1 MKKVIARLWVLTTV
15 ALAIVLPHG
24 SISAE
29 STGAVLPRGSYE
41 IRQGPKVLQPN
52 HHGVGRYVQDLA
64 FTDLDGREHRFS
76 DFANQRALVLVLTGT
91 GCPLCL
97 KYAPTLADLEAA
109 YRDRSVSFVFIN
121 PNESESEADIRQ
133 AIQTHGF
140 QGVYVRDVSRRLV
153 RALDARTSTEAFV
166 LDAAR
171 TLMYRGAVD
180 DQYGLGYSVDSPRQT
195 FLTDALD
202 AVLQGD
208 RPRIAATW
216 APGCEL
222 FVDPVADAQ
231 PSLSVTY
238 HNRISRLVQDN
249 CLECHRQGGLAPL
262 ALQTY
267 QQVKDYAGMIQA
279 VVERGIMPPWF
290 AAPHDPDD
298 PQSMDLV
305 WANDR
310 SLSAADRAD
319 LLDWLAAGLPV
330 GDVEDAPVARQFPD
344 EWMIGEPDLVL
355 QIPEPIAVQATGQ
368 MPYQYVRIRTREAED
383 RWIQAVEVKPTDQA
397 VVHHV
402 LVFVQP
408 PGEER
413 LQIDERS
420 GPFAAYVPG
429 NSYSRYPPGFAKELP
444 AGASLVFQLHYTPN
458 GTATTDQTRLGLI
471 FSDQRPQH
479 IVRNRGIANTR
490 IAIPPYAENHVE
502 RASMKV
508 PIDVRLMALM
518 PHMHLRGK
526 AFRYDLVMPD
536 GQRRRLLD
544 VPRYDFNWQLEY
556 RLAEPLDV
564 PRGSQIEVTGW
575 FDNSSGNPANPDPT
589 RTVRWGLQTEDEM
602 LLGHL
607 EFYVP

>member
-1 MKKVIARLWVLTTV
+1 MKQGLVRVWVVTAV
-15 ALAIVLPHG
+15 AVAVVLPLG
-24 SISAE
+24 LLAAE
-29 STGAVLPRGSYE
+29 SNPAVTPRVSAE
-41 IRQGPKVLQPN
+41 IRQGPKVLPPN
-52 HHGVGRYVQDLA
+52 LHGVGRYVQDLT
-64 FTDLDGREHRFS
+64 FTDLEGREHRLS
-76 DFANQRALVLVLTGT
+76 HFADRSALVLVLTGT

-97 KYAPTLADLEAA
+97 KYAPTLAELEAE
-109 YRDRSVSFVFIN
+109 YRDRSVAFVFIN
-121 PNESESEADIRQ
+121 PNESESVDDIRQ
-133 AIQTHGF
+133 AIQSHGF
-140 QGVYVRDVSRRLV
+140 QGVYVRDASRRLV
-153 RALDARTSTEAFV
+153 RALDARTSTEVFV

-180 DQYGLGYSVDSPRQT
+180 DQYGLGYSLDSPRQT
-195 FLTDALD
+195 FVADALD

-222 FVDPVADAQ
+222 FLEPVADAQ
-231 PSLSVTY
+231 PRLEITY

-262 ALQTY
+262 ALETY

-279 VVERGIMPPWF
+279 VVERGVMPPWF
-290 AAPHDPDD
+290 AAPHDLDD
-298 PQSMDLV
+298 PHSMDIV

-310 SLSAADRAD
+310 SLSAADRTD
-319 LLDWLAAGLPV
+319 LLDWLVAGLPI
-330 GDVEDAPVARQFPD
+330 GDAQDAPVARHFPD
-344 EWMIGEPDLVL
+344 QWMIGKPDVVL
-355 QIPEPIAVQATGQ
+355 QISKPIAIQATGQ
-368 MPYQYVRIRTREAED
+368 MPYQYVRIKTQESED
-383 RWIQAVEVKPTDQA
+383 RWIQAIEVQPTEPA

-429 NSYSRYPPGFAKELP
+429 NSYSRYPPGFAKRLP
-444 AGASLVFQLHYTPN
+444 AGASLVFQLHYTPY
-458 GTATTDQTRLGLI
+458 GTATTDQTRLGMV
-471 FSDQRPQH
+471 FAEERPKH
-479 IVRNRGIANTR
+479 IVRSHGIANTR
-490 IAIPPYAENHVE
+490 IAIPPHAENHAE

-508 PIDVRLMALM
+508 PTDARLLALM

-526 AFRYDLVMPD
+526 AFRYDLVLPD
-536 GQRRRLLD
+536 GRRRRLLD

-575 FDNSSGNPANPDPT
+575 FDNSAGNPANPDPT
-589 RTVRWGLQTEDEM
+589 RTVRWGLQTDEEM
-602 LLGHL
+602 LLGYL
-607 EFYVP
+607 EYYVP